1 MTEHVVMFSGGI
13 GSWMTAKRVVAEY
26 GPEDVTLLFADVGGK
41 HDNPHVGEDPDVYR
55 FLHEAAQRLGA
66 RLVVLNEGR
75 TIWEVFK
82 DRRFIGN
89 ARLAV
94 CSHELKQRPC
104 RRWLDA
110 NCDPEVTTVYI
121 GIDWSEVHRVAA
133 IERAY
138 EPFRVRVPLTEPPY
152 LDKRQMLDAAKAE
165 GLEPPSMYRTGYAH
179 ANCQGACVRAG
190 QGQWKLLLE
199 TNAETY
205 RYHEEQE
212 QALRAYL
219 DKDVSILRDR
229 EGGTSTPLTL
239 RNFRERHET
248 GQLSLFGFDEM
259 EIGGCG
265 CFTD

>member
-1 MTEHVVMFSGGI
+1 MFSGGI
-13 GSWMTAKRVVAEY
+13 GSWMTAKRVVAEH
-26 GPEDVTLLFADVGGK
+26 GPESVTMLFADVGGK

-55 FLHEAAQRLGA
+55 FLHEAAERLGA

-104 RRWLDA
+104 RRWLDE

-138 EPFRVRVPLTEPPY
+138 QPFRVRVPLTEPPY

-165 GLEPPSMYRTGYAH
+165 GLEPPRMYRQGWPH
-179 ANCQGACVRAG
+179 ANCQGGCVRAG
-190 QGQWKLLLE
+190 QAQWRKLLQL
-199 TNAETY
+199 NPDAY
-205 RYHEEQE
+205 AYHENQE
-212 QALRAYL
+212 HELRNYL
-219 DKDVSILRDR
+219 GKNVAILR
-229 EGGTSTPLTL
+229 EHMNGESTPLTL
-239 RNFRERHET
+239 REFRERLDS
-248 GQLSLFGFDEM
+248 QLPLFDDYDW
-259 EIGGCG
+259 GGCG
-265 CFTD
+265 CFTDYPEGMK